1 MGILIIEL
9 DVRVDNVII
18 VRYFYKKLEL
28 CGVRLVG
35 NGIKNYGFGVVD
47 VLISCIENIFEKF
60 CIVIVI
66 INFLGIVYKY

>member
-47 VLISCIENIFEKF
+47 VLI
-60 CIVIVI
+60 IVV
-66 INFLGIVYKY
+66 

>member
-18 VRYFYKKLEL
+18 VRYFYKKFEL

-35 NGIKNYGFGVVD
+35 NGIKNYRFGVVD

-60 CIVIVI
+60 CIVLFK
-66 INFLGIVYKY
+66 FLGNVYKYR